1 MARTVD
7 PERHEA
13 RRLHIV
19 DAALTCFAAAGYH
32 GTTTAAICREARI
45 GSGTFFHYFPTK
57 QDVLLAILEIGTR
70 ETDEWFAAQEGRTDA
85 RQVLLDHVVRES
97 HQLAEP
103 RLAGFVQAVGSV
115 MGDEAVARALEHEQ
129 TALHAHLVSWVRTAQ
144 EAATVRVDLPAGR
157 VAGWLVLLLDG
168 YTGQVATPPS
178 FDADEER
185 AVLLE
190 QVAALLDGPLGRLA
204 P

>member
-7 PERHEA
+7 PERHAA

-57 QDVLLAILEIGTR
+57 QDVLLAILDLGSQ
-70 ETDEWFAAQEGRTDA
+70 ETDAWFTAQEGRDDA
-85 RQVLLDHVVRES
+85 RQVLVDHVVRES
-97 HQLAEP
+97 HQLSEP

-115 MGDEAVARALEHEQ
+115 MGEPLVARALERDQ
-129 TALHAHLVSWVRTAQ
+129 TSVHGHLARWAAAAQSAGEVRT
-144 EAATVRVDLPAGR
+144 DLPAER
-157 VAGWLVLLLDG
+157 LAGWLVLLLDG
-168 YTGQVATPPS
+168 YTGQVATPPA
-178 FDADEER
+178 FDADAER

-190 QVAALLDGPLGRLA
+190 QVAALLDGPGR
-204 P
+204 

>member
-7 PERHEA
+7 PQRHEA

-19 DAALTCFAAAGYH
+19 DAALTRFAAAGYH
-32 GTTTAAICREARI
+32 GTTTAAICREAGI

-57 QDVLLAILEIGTR
+57 QDVLLAVLALGTG
-70 ETDEWFAAQEGRTDA
+70 ETDGWFAAQEGRTDA
-85 RQVLLDHVVRES
+85 RQVLVDHVVRES
-97 HQLAEP
+97 HELADP

-115 MGDEAVARALEHEQ
+115 LGEPEVARALEQDQ
-129 TALHAHLVSWVRTAQ
+129 TATHAHLTRWVGAAQRTGD
-144 EAATVRVDLPAGR
+144 VRADLPAAR
-157 VAGWLVLLLDG
+157 VAAWLFLLLDG
-168 YTGQVATPPS
+168 YTAQIATAPS

-190 QVAALLDGPLGRLA
+190 QVGALLDGPAR
-204 P
+204 

>member
-7 PERHEA
+7 PERHAA

-19 DAALTCFAAAGYH
+19 DAALTCFAASGYH

-57 QDVLLAILEIGTR
+57 QDVLLAILALGTQ

-85 RQVLLDHVVRES
+85 RQVLVDHVVRES
-97 HQLAEP
+97 HQLGEP

-115 MGDEAVARALEHEQ
+115 LGEAAVADALERDQ
-129 TALHAHLVSWVRTAQ
+129 TSVHAHLARWVRAAQ
-144 EAATVRVDLPAGR
+144 DSGEARTDLPAER

-168 YTGQVATPPS
+168 YIGQIATPPA

-190 QVAALLDGPLGRLA
+190 QVTALLDGPGR
-204 P
+204 